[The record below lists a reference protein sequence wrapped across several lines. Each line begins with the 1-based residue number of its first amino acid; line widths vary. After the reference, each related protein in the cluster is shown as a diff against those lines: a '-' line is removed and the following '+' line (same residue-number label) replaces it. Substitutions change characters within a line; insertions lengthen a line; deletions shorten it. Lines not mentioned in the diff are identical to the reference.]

1 MRNAGARIWQ
11 LKCWCTN
18 RFIATHEHPVFP
30 VPSSMMLVWLP
41 QDTSNWSHRQ
51 HGAVPNPLRSRSEL
65 SLLCLESPL
74 RPDRQCCRCCPSSR
88 GSQLPLLCEDP
99 DLNAHFH
106 GFCASTSPGVH
117 SNQAVQ
123 QLGAS
128 ALEALALGVCG
139 SRRERAAGA
148 FCRHTGFQHKAAT
161 TFAMRIPRK
170 PKLPSRARP
179 DRKN

>member
-1 MRNAGARIWQ
+1 MA
-11 LKCWCTN
+11 
-18 RFIATHEHPVFP
+18 
-30 VPSSMMLVWLP
+30 PSL
-41 QDTSNWSHRQ
+41 T
-51 HGAVPNPLRSRSEL
+51 
-65 SLLCLESPL
+65 
-74 RPDRQCCRCCPSSR
+74 
-88 GSQLPLLCEDP
+88 LCEAALSCLCSVWRARFDLTGSAAGVALLRGDP